1 MTGAYLTGNVLQVY
15 RPNDGYYDINLTT
28 GAQTKTMDVQME
40 DSWGWHL
47 TDQYI
52 LESPLLFNR
61 PEQRLEISAGPH
73 SMLLYDG
80 ETWKSVTLP
89 AEIAQISG
97 TNRLFPNC
105 VTSDRVIF
113 TFDDY
118 DNYKTNW
125 YYLILDQE
133 NPELV
138 PMCSIEFDI

>member
-1 MTGAYLTGNVLQVY
+1 MMGKLGNLLPCQ
-15 RPNDGYYDINLTT
+15 RRSHRFLE
-28 GAQTKTMDVQME
+28 QTD
-40 DSWGWHL
+40 
-47 TDQYI
+47 Y
-52 LESPLLFNR
+52 
-61 PEQRLEISAGPH
+61 
-73 SMLLYDG
+73 
-80 ETWKSVTLP
+80 
-89 AEIAQISG
+89 
-97 TNRLFPNC
+97 FPNC

>member
-1 MTGAYLTGNVLQVY
+1 
-15 RPNDGYYDINLTT
+15 
-28 GAQTKTMDVQME
+28 ME

-61 PEQRLEISAGPH
+61 PEQRLEIPAGPH

-97 TNRLFPNC
+97 TNLFPNC

-113 TFDDY
+113 TFE
-118 DNYKTNW
+118 NYINHEVNW
-125 YYLILDQE
+125 YYLILGQE

-138 PMCSIEFDI
+138 PMCSMKFDMYE